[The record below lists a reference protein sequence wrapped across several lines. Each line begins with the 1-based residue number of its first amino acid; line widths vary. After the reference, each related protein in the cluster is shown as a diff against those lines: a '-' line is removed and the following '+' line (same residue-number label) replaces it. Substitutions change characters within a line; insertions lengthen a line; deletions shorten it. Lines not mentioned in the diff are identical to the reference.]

1 MREQQIL
8 QKILSRF
15 PKIKILVIG
24 DVMMDRFIW
33 GKVSRISPE
42 APVPVVVVDHED
54 FRLGGAAN
62 VVNNIH
68 SLEGKGI
75 LCGVVG
81 DDEMGQR
88 ILNEL
93 AEKEIETEGI
103 FVEEERQTTVKTRIF
118 ANQQQVVRIDREK
131 TDHMKGAT
139 FRIVSKFLFEKIDDS
154 DGIIL
159 SDYGKGL
166 LNRKL
171 IRAIIRK
178 ARESRKLVMVDP
190 KFKDYSVYKGAT
202 VITPN
207 TKEASEASGIAITD
221 ELSLKR
227 AGGKLLKRLGCNA
240 LVITR
245 GEEGMAIF
253 ESHHESHCVGTVA
266 KEVFDVTGA
275 GDTVIGTMALAL
287 AAGAGIKR
295 AGELANYAAGIVVG
309 KMGTATATRKE
320 LTRVIKGRP

>member
-1 MREQQIL
+1 M
-8 QKILSRF
+8 
-15 PKIKILVIG
+15 
-24 DVMMDRFIW
+24 
-33 GKVSRISPE
+33 
-42 APVPVVVVDHED
+42 
-54 FRLGGAAN
+54 
-62 VVNNIH
+62 
-68 SLEGKGI
+68 LE
-75 LCGVVG
+75 
-81 DDEMGQR
+81 
-88 ILNEL
+88 
-93 AEKEIETEGI
+93 
-103 FVEEERQTTVKTRIF
+103 
-118 ANQQQVVRIDREK
+118 
-131 TDHMKGAT
+131 
-139 FRIVSKFLFEKIDDS
+139 
-154 DGIIL
+154 
-159 SDYGKGL
+159 
-166 LNRKL
+166 
-171 IRAIIRK
+171 
-178 ARESRKLVMVDP
+178 P
-190 KFKDYSVYKGAT
+190 KFKYYSVYRGAT